1 MTTCSSIRS
10 QFSEYLDGAVSGA
23 EMQVMAAH
31 LDGCGE
37 CASEF
42 AKWRGLQLLLAS
54 VGPAKPPADLGL
66 RLRVAI
72 SQERARTMRGRL
84 DGWQLYWQNSLAPV
98 LARGA
103 AGLASAV
110 ILLGA
115 LALMVGAVGS
125 PLTVAAKEAVD
136 TAAAA
141 STSTPRFLYTV
152 GGTDS
157 RATFRQPVMVEVDVS
172 KSGRVYNYRII
183 SGPQSPAV
191 HEQLDN
197 FLLMSHFTPA
207 LFYGNPVPSQAVLS
221 FSGNPAHRG

>member
-1 MTTCSSIRS
+1 MSSCSSIQS
-10 QFSEYLDGAVSGA
+10 QFSEYLDGAVSGT
-23 EMQVMAAH
+23 EMQSIALHLEHCPACAADFAACRH
-31 LDGCGE
+31 LQ
-37 CASEF
+37 S
-42 AKWRGLQLLLAS
+42 LLSS

-72 SQERARTMRGRL
+72 SQERARTARHRL
-84 DGWQLYWQNSLAPV
+84 DAWQVYWQNSLGPV

-110 ILLGA
+110 ILLCG
-115 LALMVGAVGS
+115 LGLMIG
-125 PLTVAAKEAVD
+125 TVAAPPTVAANEAI
-136 TAAAA
+136 AE

-157 RATFRQPVMVEVDVS
+157 RATFRQPVVVEADVS
-172 KSGRVYNYRII
+172 KTGRVYDYRIL

-191 HEQLDN
+191 REELNN

-207 LFYGNPVPSQAVLS
+207 LYYGIPVPSRAVLA
-221 FSGNPAHRG
+221 FSGIPGRRG

>member
-1 MTTCSSIRS
+1 MTSCSSTRS

-23 EMQVMAAH
+23 EMHSIAAH
-31 LDGCGE
+31 LDSCKE
-37 CASEF
+37 CSAEF
-42 AKWRGLQLLLAS
+42 AEWRHLQSLLAS

-72 SQERARTMRGRL
+72 SQERARTPRHRL
-84 DGWQLYWQNSLAPV
+84 EAWQLYWENSMAPV

-115 LALMVGAVGS
+115 MALMVG
-125 PLTVAAKEAVD
+125 TVAAPPTVAANE
-136 TAAAA
+136 TAAE

-157 RATFRQPVMVEVDVS
+157 RATFHEPVVVEAEVS
-172 KSGRVYNYRII
+172 KSGRVYDYRIL
-183 SGPQSPAV
+183 SGPQSQAV
-191 HEQLDN
+191 REQLEN
-197 FLLMSHFTPA
+197 ILLMSHFTPA
-207 LFYGNPVPSQAVLS
+207 LFYGIPVPSRAVLS
-221 FSGNPAHRG
+221 FSEIPGHRG